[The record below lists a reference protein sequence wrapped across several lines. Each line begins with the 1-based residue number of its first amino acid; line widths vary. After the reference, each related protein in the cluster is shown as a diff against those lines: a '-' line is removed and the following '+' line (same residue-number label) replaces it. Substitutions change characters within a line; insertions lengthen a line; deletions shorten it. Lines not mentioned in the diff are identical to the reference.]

1 MEAVRESWS
10 DERLDLLNERVEE
23 RFDEMDRRFDEIDR
37 RFVEVDRRFVEIDRR
52 FEHVEVRLAKLET
65 LYEGMALRLDSIQR
79 AIVFGAISLTGG
91 MIAGFSAIVALV
103 ATQT

>member
-1 MEAVRESWS
+1 MEAVRSSWT

-23 RFDEMDRRFDEIDR
+23 RFDWVDRRFDEMDRRFI
-37 RFVEVDRRFVEIDRR
+37 EIDRR
-52 FEHVEVRLAKLET
+52 FEHVEARLEKLET
-65 LYEGMALRLDSIQR
+65 PYEAMAVRLDSIQR
-79 AIVFGAISLTGG
+79 AIVYSTVTLAGG

>member
-1 MEAVRESWS
+1 MEAVRESWT

-23 RFDEMDRRFDEIDR
+23 RFDQVDRRFDEMDRRFVEMDR
-37 RFVEVDRRFVEIDRR
+37 RFG
-52 FEHVEVRLAKLET
+52 HVEARLDKLET
-65 LYEGMALRLDSIQR
+65 LQEAMALRLDSIQR
-79 AIVFGAISLTGG
+79 AIVYSTITLTGG